1 MPAVLYSPVGIGA
14 DAPCLIYYPG
24 GGFVFPGAPYH
35 YTLAKQYA
43 VKANCR
49 VLFVQYRLAPTYRFP
64 VPVDDC
70 YNAYCWAIDKAKKL
84 QINSQKIAIGGDS
97 AGGMLTAMVSI
108 CARKNG
114 NIMPCAQ
121 MMVYPVTDQ
130 RGDTESMR
138 KFTHTPM
145 CNSRDIQKYL
155 NLCMPK
161 NKEQFDMVSPMEEDD
176 LSSLPMAYIET
187 AEFACLRDDGI
198 NYADRLQKA
207 GISTRLYNT
216 VGTMHGFD
224 FITSSPVVQECVNKR
239 VEFLTEAVK

>member
-1 MPAVLYSPVGIGA
+1 MGIGA

-70 YNAYCWAIDKAKKL
+70 YGAYCWAIDNAKKL

-187 AEFACLRDDGI
+187 AEFDCLRDDGI

-239 VEFLTEAVK
+239 VEFLTEAFK